1 MPSKTNREIEIKL
14 RVQDQQQLKERLA
27 KIGAKPGQRVFEEN
41 TLYDTPDGLLRG
53 AGRLLRLRM
62 ETPERGKTH
71 AVVTSKAPM
80 PGDSD
85 RDRGSKVSGKSAGKP
100 PSRHKERLE
109 REVDIRDPGKI
120 DRLLRAM
127 GLNPSFRYEKYR
139 TRFKLG
145 SLHLDLDETPVGT
158 FLELEGQPKAI
169 NRVAKAL
176 GYSDR
181 DYIRG
186 TYWDLFNAD
195 RRRRGS
201 RAKNMLFTH
210 KNGQKSKGSA

>member
-1 MPSKTNREIEIKL
+1 MEQTFTVVALAAWRGGSVAREAKALAPSECVWAAEGKGTAPILYQEILDCSVRSIDPFVRLQKSWIV
-14 RVQDQQQLKERLA
+14 RRLA
-27 KIGAKPGQRVFEEN
+27 PDCSRIELSALPKQRDE
-41 TLYDTPDGLLRG
+41 
-53 AGRLLRLRM
+53 
-62 ETPERGKTH
+62 
-71 AVVTSKAPM
+71 
-80 PGDSD
+80 
-85 RDRGSKVSGKSAGKP
+85 
-100 PSRHKERLE
+100 
-109 REVDIRDPGKI
+109 I
-120 DRLLRAM
+120 RLLRAM